1 MEQREREL
9 AAVRPSERQL
19 RYQQIEFYGFFHYTV
34 NTYTNKEWGDGTE
47 SPEIFNP
54 TDLDVR
60 QWVRA
65 IKRAGM
71 KGAILTCKHHDGFC
85 LWPSK
90 YTAHSVASSPCK
102 KDIVKEVSD
111 ALREEG
117 LLFGVYLS
125 PWDRNHPDYGS
136 GKAYDDYY
144 VNQLTELL
152 TQYGP
157 VFSVW
162 LDGACG
168 EGPNGKK
175 QVYDFER
182 YYETV
187 RKYQPDACIC
197 ICGPDIR
204 WVGNE
209 AGQGRPSEWSV
220 VSGTLKRAEGVQA
233 ISQQADDPAFRE
245 RKFTSTELDLGSRE
259 ALKDA
264 RELVWYPAEV
274 DTSIRPGWFY
284 HEAEDDK
291 VRSLEEMK
299 KVYYGSVGGNAML
312 LLNIPPTPNGKLHP
326 ADVKRLEEIGDFIR
340 DAFAEN
346 IVTSASVSTPDA
358 EEGHGAEG
366 ILEDSYDSYYKLP
379 DGVKNADIVID
390 FAQEESFR
398 HIVLKENICLGQ
410 RVERFQILNQKDG
423 QEEIIHEGTVIG
435 YKKII
440 PFEKGM
446 SADKLIIRFLE
457 ARVCPTLSFVGVY
470 R

>member
-1 MEQREREL
+1 MDQRELEL
-9 AAVRPSERQL
+9 TAVRPSERQL
-19 RYQQIEFYGFFHYTV
+19 KYQQIEFYGFFHYTV
-34 NTYTNKEWGDGTE
+34 NTYTDKEWGDGTE

-54 TDLDVR
+54 TDLDVK
-60 QWVRA
+60 QWVKA
-65 IKRAGM
+65 IKKAGM

-85 LWPSK
+85 LWPSR
-90 YTAHSVASSPCK
+90 YTTHSVASSPCQ
-102 KDIVKEVSD
+102 KDIVKEVAE

-117 LLFGVYLS
+117 LAFGVYLS
-125 PWDRNHPDYGS
+125 PWDRNHPSYGS
-136 GKAYDDYY
+136 GKEYDDYY

-162 LDGACG
+162 MDGACG

-175 QVYDFER
+175 QVYDFQR
-182 YYETV
+182 YYATV
-187 RKYQPDACIC
+187 RKYQPEACIC

-220 VSGTLKRAEGVQA
+220 VSATLRSAEGVQA
-233 ISQQADDPAFRE
+233 NSQKEDNAAFRE

-259 ALKDA
+259 ALKDV

-284 HEAEDDK
+284 HASEDDR
-291 VRSLEEMK
+291 VRSMEELK
-299 KVYYGSVGGNAML
+299 NVYYGSVGGNAML
-312 LLNIPPTPNGKLHP
+312 LLNIPPNREGKLHSN
-326 ADVKRLEEIGDFIR
+326 DVKRLEEIGDFIR

-346 IVTSASVSTPDA
+346 LAGQAKIEGTGA
-358 EEGHGAEG
+358 EDGHGAEG
-366 ILEDSYDSYYKLP
+366 ILLDSYETYYKLP
-379 DGVKNADIVID
+379 DWEKRGDIVLK
-390 FAQEESFR
+390 FAEEQSFR

-410 RVERFQILNQKDG
+410 RVERFQILKEEDG
-423 QEEIIHEGTVIG
+423 KEELLSDETVIG

-440 PFEKGM
+440 PFENGM
-446 SADKLIIRFLE
+446 RAKKLIIRFME
-457 ARVCPTLSFVGVY
+457 ARVCPTLSFAGIY
-470 R
+470 K

>member
-1 MEQREREL
+1 MDQRELEL

-19 RYQQIEFYGFFHYTV
+19 NYQQIEFYGFFHYTV

-54 TDLDVR
+54 TDLDVK
-60 QWVRA
+60 QWVQA
-65 IKRAGM
+65 IKKAGM

-85 LWPSK
+85 LWPSR
-90 YTAHSVASSPCK
+90 YTSHSVASSPCK
-102 KDIVKEVSD
+102 KDIVKEVSE

-117 LLFGVYLS
+117 LAFGVYLS
-125 PWDRNHPDYGS
+125 PWDRNHPSYGS
-136 GKAYDDYY
+136 GKEYDDYY

-175 QVYDFER
+175 QVYVFAR

-187 RKYQPDACIC
+187 RKYQPEACIC

-220 VSGTLKRAEGVQA
+220 VSGTLRKAEGVQEN
-233 ISQQADDPAFRE
+233 SQKEDSAAFRE

-259 ALKDA
+259 VLKDA
-264 RELVWYPAEV
+264 KELVWYPAEV

-284 HEAEDDK
+284 HASEDDK

-312 LLNIPPTPNGKLHP
+312 LLNIPPTPEGKLHP
-326 ADVKRLEEIGDFIR
+326 NDVKRLEEIGDFIR

-346 IVTSASVSTPDA
+346 IVGQANISAQGA
-358 EEGHGAEG
+358 EAGHGPEG
-366 ILEDSYDSYYKLP
+366 ILEDSYENYYKLP
-379 DGVKNADIVID
+379 DWEKNGDIVLE
-390 FAQEESFR
+390 FSEEQSFR

-410 RVERFQILNQKDG
+410 RVERFQILKEEDG
-423 QEEIIHEGTVIG
+423 KEEVLCDGTVIG

-440 PFEKGM
+440 PFTEGI
-446 SADKLIIRFLE
+446 SAKKLIIRFME
-457 ARVCPTLSFVGVY
+457 ARVCPTLSFVGIY
-470 R
+470 K